1 MAGHNSKK
9 FEKFKVTGSV
19 AAPFTPFRDNGEINF
34 DKFEEYANYLR
45 NHHFQYAFVNGTLA
59 EGMSMTLE
67 ERKKSA
73 EAWVKASNGKLKII
87 LHVGTS
93 NIRDSQEL
101 ARHASAIGVDA
112 IASLSPSFFKPANEE
127 MVVEC
132 MSEIAGAAPD
142 LPFFYYCI
150 NFVTGIYVD
159 PSKVLKRARDKIPNL
174 VGIKHSS
181 RELNNAHNCT
191 LVDPN
196 RFQVLMGTDSQFLPY
211 FTYGIDV
218 PVTAPYMGTLFY
230 KLKTAYDS
238 EDTKSAQAIQNRIL
252 ELNNIRGKY
261 GAGIEIAKTMFGIIS
276 GMDIGPVRLPIS
288 KITTETYNSLK
299 KDLNEFGSVE

>member
-1 MAGHNSKK
+1 MAGTRQKR
-9 FEKFKVTGSV
+9 FEDFKVTGCV

-34 DKFEEYANYLR
+34 DKFDEYVEYLR

-67 ERKKSA
+67 ERKSTA
-73 EAWVKASNGKLKII
+73 EAWVKASKGRLKII
-87 LHVGTS
+87 LHVGTG

-101 ARHASAIGVDA
+101 TRHASSIGVDA
-112 IASLSPSFFKPANEE
+112 VASLCPSFFKPANEE
-127 MVVEC
+127 ILVEC
-132 MSEIAGAAPD
+132 MSEIAGAAPE

-150 NFVTGIYVD
+150 NFVTGIYID
-159 PSKVLKRARDKIPNL
+159 PSKVLQQARDKIPNL

-181 RELNNAHNCT
+181 RELPNAYNCT
-191 LVDPN
+191 LVDPE

-211 FTYGIDV
+211 FTLGIEI

-238 EDTKSAQAIQNRIL
+238 GDRQAAQTIQERVF

-261 GAGIEIAKTMFGIIS
+261 GAGIEIAKAMFGIIS
-276 GMDIGPVRLPIS
+276 GIEIGPVRLPIM
-288 KITTETYNSLK
+288 KLTAEKYNMLK
-299 KDLNEFGSVE
+299 KDIAAFGSAE